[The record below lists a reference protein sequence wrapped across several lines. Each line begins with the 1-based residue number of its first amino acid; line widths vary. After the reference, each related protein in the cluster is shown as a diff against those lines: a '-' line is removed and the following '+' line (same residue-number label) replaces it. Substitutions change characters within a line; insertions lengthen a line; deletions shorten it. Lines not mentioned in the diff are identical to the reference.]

1 MLTTKQF
8 MDKLKELDFI
18 PELDRQ
24 HERITVYKRG
34 FPISMVFFHVDIY
47 GTNVNLIGGAVDSTN
62 ADVFKLL
69 SQYLETP
76 DEDRAEEE
84 YYYVYWSDVCG
95 GEFFL
100 DRGIIDYQESFFSFE
115 TRRTFY
121 DASELENSNGTHYL
135 KNYQFTE
142 EEVKSIPT
150 KWKPSYFGGLGFT
163 QYEKVKDD
171 KVAR

>member
-8 MDKLKELDFI
+8 MEKIGKLNLTAELDK
-18 PELDRQ
+18 E
-24 HERITVYKRG
+24 HERITVYKRS
-34 FPISMVFFHVDIY
+34 FPFSMVFFHVDIY

-95 GEFFL
+95 
-100 DRGIIDYQESFFSFE
+100 
-115 TRRTFY
+115 
-121 DASELENSNGTHYL
+121 
-135 KNYQFTE
+135 
-142 EEVKSIPT
+142 
-150 KWKPSYFGGLGFT
+150 
-163 QYEKVKDD
+163 
-171 KVAR
+171 

>member
-1 MLTTKQF
+1 ME
-8 MDKLKELDFI
+8 KLKELNFI
-18 PELDRQ
+18 PELDKQ

-47 GTNVNLIGGAVDSTN
+47 GTNINLIGGIVDSTN

-69 SQYLETP
+69 SQYLDTP
-76 DEDRAEEE
+76 DEDRMEED

-100 DRGIIDYQESFFSFE
+100 DHEITNCPEHYSFE
-115 TRRTFY
+115 ERRTFNGV
-121 DASELENSNGTHYL
+121 SELEDDNGTYYL
-135 KNYQFTE
+135 KIYQFTE
-142 EEVKSIPT
+142 EEIKSLPN
-150 KWKPSYFGGLGFT
+150 KWRPAYFGGLGFT
-163 QYEKVKDD
+163 HYEKVKDE

>member
-8 MDKLKELDFI
+8 MEKIGKLNLTAELDK
-18 PELDRQ
+18 E

-47 GTNVNLIGGAVDSTN
+47 GANVNLISGIVESKNVG
-62 ADVFKLL
+62 VFGLL

-142 EEVKSIPT
+142 CEVKSIPT
-150 KWKPSYFGGLGFT
+150 RWRPSYFGGLGFT

>member
-8 MDKLKELDFI
+8 MEKLKELNFI
-18 PELDRQ
+18 PELDKE
-24 HERITVYKRG
+24 HERITVYKRS
-34 FPISMVFFHVDIY
+34 FPISMVFMHVDIN
-47 GTNVNLIGGAVDSTN
+47 GANVILIGGTVDSKN
-62 ADVFKLL
+62 VGVFELL

-121 DASELENSNGTHYL
+121 DASELENSNETHYL

-142 EEVKSIPT
+142 YEVKSIPT
-150 KWKPSYFGGLGFT
+150 RLRPSYFGGLGFT